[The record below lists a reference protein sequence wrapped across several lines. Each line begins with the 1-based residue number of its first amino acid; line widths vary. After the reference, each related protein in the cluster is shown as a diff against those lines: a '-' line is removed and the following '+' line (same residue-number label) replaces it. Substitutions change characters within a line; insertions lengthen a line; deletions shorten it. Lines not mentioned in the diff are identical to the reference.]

1 MAKVPTPSQL
11 LKSLVEKHV
20 GKKLH
25 VIVDEFNGKMFGV
38 EEASPLKRYLEIEAS
53 LKDSF
58 VVFFPQSI
66 EKYRSFVSPKK
77 VTKHDKYKYEET
89 GLNLT

>member
-1 MAKVPTPSQL
+1 MVMMVRFDGNANVTVLIKDIVELAKGLKMAKVPTPSQL

-38 EEASPLKRYLEIEAS
+38 RC
-53 LKDSF
+53 
-58 VVFFPQSI
+58 V
-66 EKYRSFVSPKK
+66 
-77 VTKHDKYKYEET
+77 
-89 GLNLT
+89 